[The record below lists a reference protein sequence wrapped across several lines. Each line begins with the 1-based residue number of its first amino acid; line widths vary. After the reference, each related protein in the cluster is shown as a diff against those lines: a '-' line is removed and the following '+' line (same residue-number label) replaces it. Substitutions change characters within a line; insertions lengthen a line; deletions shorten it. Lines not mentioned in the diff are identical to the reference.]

1 MSPDVSPVA
10 ESGTGSIFVEGAIAL
25 RLELTSSLS
34 HLHHAVVAIR
44 SWCELS
50 EAHRASSWKIELA
63 VMEALTNVVVHAY
76 GEHPGQ
82 PIVVSWVDRP
92 NCLSIEIRD
101 WGASMSSSPDRGL
114 PDATEEGGRGWPI
127 IRACLDR
134 VKYECRDGVNVL
146 TLEKHVS
153 PDS

>member
-1 MSPDVSPVA
+1 
-10 ESGTGSIFVEGAIAL
+10 
-25 RLELTSSLS
+25 
-34 HLHHAVVAIR
+34 VVAIR

-50 EAHRASSWKIELA
+50 EAHRTSSWKIELA

-76 GEHPGQ
+76 RERPGQ

-92 NCLSIEIRD
+92 DRLIIEIRD
-101 WGASMSSSPDRGL
+101 RGDSMSTPPDRGF
-114 PDATEEGGRGWPI
+114 PDPTEEGGRGWPI

-134 VKYECRDGVNVL
+134 VKYESRDGVNVL

-153 PDS
+153 TES

>member
-1 MSPDVSPVA
+1 
-10 ESGTGSIFVEGAIAL
+10 
-25 RLELTSSLS
+25 
-34 HLHHAVVAIR
+34 VVAIR

-50 EAHRASSWKIELA
+50 EAHRGSSWKIELA

-76 GEHPGQ
+76 GERPGQ

-92 NCLSIEIRD
+92 DCLSIEIQD
-101 WGASMSSSPDRGL
+101 WGDSMSKPPDLGF
-114 PDATEEGGRGWPI
+114 PETTEEGGRGWPI

-134 VKYECRDGVNVL
+134 VNYECRDGVNVL

-153 PDS
+153 AQS